1 MRSGW
6 VKETCGVAFSMDVC
20 ARCELYGLPALKRDR
35 RENEPSLSFSRSV
48 QIATFLAW
56 LRVLEH
62 LLGPLLRGGWKKLAA
77 AFIFQ
82 CQH

>member
-1 MRSGW
+1 MQSGW
-6 VKETCGVAFSMDVC
+6 VKEACGVALSVGVC
-20 ARCELYGLPALKRDR
+20 AWCELYGLPALKLER
-35 RENEPSLSFSRSV
+35 RASEPSLSFSRSV

-82 CQH
+82 C